1 MISVAAHPGYAATEL
16 QTLGPQLAG
25 NKLVERVVNVG
36 NRVFAQSADNGAL
49 PALYAATMP
58 DVHGGEFFGPGGF
71 LEMRGAPK
79 RVGMTRAAGNDDDAR
94 RLWTVSES
102 LTGVTYEGLA
112 AVG

>member
-1 MISVAAHPGYAATEL
+1 MSAART
-16 QTLGPQLAG
+16 
-25 NKLVERVVNVG
+25 
-36 NRVFAQSADNGAL
+36 AQGR
-49 PALYAATMP
+49 PAI
-58 DVHGGEFFGPGGF
+58 

-79 RVGMTRAAGNDDDAR
+79 RVSMSRAAGNDDDAR